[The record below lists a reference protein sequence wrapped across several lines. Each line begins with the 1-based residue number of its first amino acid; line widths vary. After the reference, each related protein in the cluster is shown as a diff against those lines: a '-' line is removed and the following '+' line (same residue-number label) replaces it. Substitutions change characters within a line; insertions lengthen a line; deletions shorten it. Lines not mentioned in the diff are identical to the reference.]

1 VRGIRGGR
9 QESAITLMGSSPFPV
24 FGFQRAC
31 FSFALRQGDHA
42 SEVFLLREIFANRN
56 ARSSGRFVESKTES
70 PDEQLLCH

>member
-9 QESAITLMGSSPFPV
+9 QESGHHPH
-24 FGFQRAC
+24 GQ
-31 FSFALRQGDHA
+31 FSVPRFRFSAGMLQFALRQGNHA

-56 ARSSGRFVESKTES
+56 ARSIKRFVESKTES